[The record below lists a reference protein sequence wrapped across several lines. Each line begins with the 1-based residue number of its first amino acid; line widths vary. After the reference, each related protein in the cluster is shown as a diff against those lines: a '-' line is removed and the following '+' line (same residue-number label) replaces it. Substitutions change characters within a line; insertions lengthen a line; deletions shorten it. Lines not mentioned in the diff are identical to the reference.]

1 MQDRVC
7 SSMPDG
13 FRPNVLVTSH
23 YDPDVVA
30 SSLRELAV
38 WADVV
43 DARCG
48 RCLTED
54 ELLEAV
60 PGMHAVIASDECYSS
75 IVLERAK
82 DLVVIARDGT
92 GYDAIDLAT
101 ANDLGILVTL
111 SPVLHAATANTTI
124 GLMIALVRKI
134 SQADRDI
141 REGRWN
147 QRERWLAPDLTG
159 MTLGV
164 VGFGQVG
171 QEVARRALAMGMTVV
186 VCNRSDATAT
196 ASRMGAKAIALED
209 LLAQADIVS
218 AHLRHTES
226 TDRLFNAARFAAMK
240 RGAYFINTARGGL
253 VDEAALAE
261 ALASGHLAG
270 AALDVFAQEPAEP
283 GHRLLGFDNVLCTPH
298 FAGDTTT
305 TMALAM
311 TTAVQQ
317 IADCL
322 AGRRPGHLVNPE
334 TWDHGRVGEIKKNCQ

>member
-1 MQDRVC
+1 
-7 SSMPDG
+7 
-13 FRPNVLVTSH
+13 
-23 YDPDVVA
+23 
-30 SSLRELAV
+30 
-38 WADVV
+38 
-43 DARCG
+43 
-48 RCLTED
+48 
-54 ELLEAV
+54 
-60 PGMHAVIASDECYSS
+60 
-75 IVLERAK
+75 
-82 DLVVIARDGT
+82 
-92 GYDAIDLAT
+92 
-101 ANDLGILVTL
+101 
-111 SPVLHAATANTTI
+111 
-124 GLMIALVRKI
+124 
-134 SQADRDI
+134 
-141 REGRWN
+141 
-147 QRERWLAPDLTG
+147 
-159 MTLGV
+159 
-164 VGFGQVG
+164 
-171 QEVARRALAMGMTVV
+171 MTVV

-317 IADCL
+317 LADCL